1 VKGSSVGVR
10 PEGARPGEMAVI
22 ATPAGRR
29 TIIWRLGEGVSA
41 LAWWWHVAAVALI
54 AAAVIGGAYQT
65 HPAYDITVGTRAQD
79 DALVRDFNTAE
90 RQPASAGGRTYR
102 WTRGES
108 DVVLPGIG
116 RNAAI
121 VTLTMAGGA
130 NPAPDVTILANN
142 GEIAHLRLTPDFAD
156 YPFAIPASYLTTGN
170 LTLIV
175 RTTPFRAPGDRR
187 ELGVLVGR
195 VRVQPSG
202 GIALPPARTALAL
215 WGAALLLMLALLVV
229 GLRGW
234 EAAAM
239 AALVVVGF
247 ALLIARDRLFIAL
260 GAGPWL
266 RVAAGTLLLAVALRF
281 IVPPIMR
288 RLGIAGGVW
297 EARWLL
303 AAVIGVFAVR
313 LGGLYH
319 PAMIVSDLTFHVHRF
334 EDVVQ
339 RHIWYQEI
347 AALYDKNRPVP
358 YPPGAYLLFAPFAP
372 LVRNYADLLT
382 VGTQLLDATRILVVG
397 LVVWKATR
405 DRIAAACATLIAGIV
420 PVAFIIF
427 SWGNLTNAVG
437 EWALTLVF
445 AMLALGTRQFRN
457 PRLAVAFVAVVL
469 LALLSHIGVA
479 VTTVALLVVAFGV
492 WAGILFMERR
502 APWRERDFL
511 AAVVLTCIAGALAFT
526 LFYRIPLT
534 SAHTAT
540 SDPTPGNAPTVATGG
555 RYEIGGPRPDPSIGL
570 NDSRTDDPLLAVA
583 GQVWMEGYAFYRLW
597 PLLLAPLGY
606 WVLWRWVPPSPDPS
620 PTRGRGE
627 LGSNICSECLSPA
640 AAGERQGVPYEG
652 GLTKTLCLV
661 CLVWCGVA
669 LLFLVVGVLAGRYVR
684 YAVTAIPAVAVGAGV
699 ALGFLWRWRWGRG
712 IAVVLVIVSVVSTL
726 LVWYG
731 RITRAYH
738 T

>member
-1 VKGSSVGVR
+1 MGRLKGSDVGVR
-10 PEGARPGEMAVI
+10 PDEARPSETAAV
-22 ATPAGRR
+22 ASAAGQWRP
-29 TIIWRLGEGVSA
+29 IGRLGNGVGA
-41 LAWWWHVAAVALI
+41 LAWWWHIAAVALI
-54 AAAVIGGAYQT
+54 AAAVIGAAYQT
-65 HPAYDITVGTRAQD
+65 HPAYDIAVGTRVQD
-79 DALVRDFNTAE
+79 DTLVQDFNTAE
-90 RQPASAGGRTYR
+90 RQPASVGDRTYR

-108 DVVLPGIG
+108 SVVFPGIG
-116 RNAAI
+116 RHAAT

-130 NPAPDVTILANN
+130 NPAPDVTILANA
-142 GEIAHLRLTPDFAD
+142 GEIARVHLTPDFAD
-156 YPFAIPASYLTTGN
+156 YPFAIPAPYLTTGN
-170 LTLIV
+170 LTLTL
-175 RTTPFRAPGDRR
+175 RATSFRAPGDRR

-202 GIALPPARTALAL
+202 GFALPPARTALAL
-215 WGAALLLMLALLVV
+215 WSAALLLMIAFLVV
-229 GLRGW
+229 GLRAW

-239 AALVVVGF
+239 AFLVVVGF

-266 RVAAGTLLLAVALRF
+266 RVAAGTLVLAALLRF
-281 IVPPIMR
+281 AVPPILQ
-288 RLGIAGGVW
+288 RLGIAGGSAA
-297 EARWLL
+297 ARWLL

-372 LVRNYADLLT
+372 IVRNHADLLT

-437 EWALTLVF
+437 EWALTLLF
-445 AMLALGTRQFRN
+445 AILALGAGRLRN

-479 VTTVALLVVAFGV
+479 VTTVALLAVALGV
-492 WAGILFMERR
+492 WAYVLLRARR
-502 APWRERDFL
+502 VPWRERDFL
-511 AAVVLTCIAGALAFT
+511 VALALTCIAGVFAFA

-540 SDPTPGNAPTVATGG
+540 NDPTPDNAPAVATGG
-555 RYEIGGPRPDPSIGL
+555 RFEIGGPRPDPSIGL
-570 NDSRTDDPLLAVA
+570 NDSRTNNPVVAVV
-583 GQVWMEGYAFYRLW
+583 GQVWVEGYALYRLW
-597 PLLLAPLGY
+597 PLLLAPLGF
-606 WVLWRWVPPSPDPS
+606 WVLWRGK
-620 PTRGRGE
+620 PTK
-627 LGSNICSECLSPA
+627 I
-640 AAGERQGVPYEG
+640 
-652 GLTKTLCLV
+652 LCLV
-661 CLVWCGVA
+661 CLVWFGVT

-684 YAVTAIPAVAVGAGV
+684 YAVTAIPAVAVGSGV
-699 ALGFLWRWRWGRG
+699 ALGFLWQWRWGKG
-712 IAVVLVIVSVVSTL
+712 VAMALLAVSIVSTL

>member
-1 VKGSSVGVR
+1 V
-10 PEGARPGEMAVI
+10 
-22 ATPAGRR
+22 
-29 TIIWRLGEGVSA
+29 
-41 LAWWWHVAAVALI
+41 
-54 AAAVIGGAYQT
+54 AYQT
-65 HPAYDITVGTRAQD
+65 HPAYDLAIGARAQD

-90 RQPASAGGRTYR
+90 RQSPSAGNRTYR

-108 DVVLPGIG
+108 DIVFPGIG
-116 RNAAI
+116 RNAAT

-130 NPAPDVTILANN
+130 NPTPDVAILANN
-142 GEIAHLRLTPDFAD
+142 GEIARVHLTPDFAD
-156 YPFAIPASYLTTGN
+156 YPFAIPAPYLTTGN
-170 LTLIV
+170 LTLTL
-175 RTTPFRAPGDRR
+175 RATPFRALGDRR
-187 ELGVLVGR
+187 ELGVLVSR

-202 GIALPPARTALAL
+202 GIVLPPARTALAL
-215 WGAALLLMLALLVV
+215 WGAALLLMLAMLVV

-234 EAAAM
+234 EAAVM
-239 AALVVVGF
+239 TMLVVVGF

-266 RVAAGTLLLAVALRF
+266 RVAGGTLLLAAALRF
-281 IVPPIMR
+281 AVPPIMR
-288 RLGIAGGVW
+288 RLGIAGGIW

-303 AAVIGVFAVR
+303 AAVVGVFAVR

-319 PAMIVSDLTFHVHRF
+319 PAMIVSDLVFHVHRF

-372 LVRNYADLLT
+372 IIRNHADLLT

-397 LVVWKATR
+397 LVVWKATQ
-405 DRIAAACATLIAGIV
+405 DRIAASCATLIAGIV

-445 AMLALGTRQFRN
+445 AILALGIRQLRN
-457 PRLAVAFVAVVL
+457 PWLAASFVAVVL

-479 VTTVALLVVAFGV
+479 VTTVALLVAALGV
-492 WAGILFMERR
+492 WAGILVWERR

-511 AAVVLTCIAGALAFT
+511 AAVALTCIAGVLAFA

-534 SAHTAT
+534 SAHAAT
-540 SDPTPGNAPTVATGG
+540 NDPTPDNAPVVATGG

-570 NDSRTDDPLLAVA
+570 NDSRTDDPLLAIV
-583 GQVWMEGYAFYRLW
+583 GQVWVEGYALYRLW

-606 WVLWRWVPPSPDPS
+606 WVLFA
-620 PTRGRGE
+620 PTPRTAGGGAGGGGR
-627 LGSNICSECLSPA
+627 
-640 AAGERQGVPYEG
+640 V
-652 GLTKTLCLV
+652 LCLV
-661 CLVWCGVA
+661 CLVWFGVA
-669 LLFLVVGVLAGRYVR
+669 LLFLIVGVLAGRYVR

-699 ALGFLWRWRWGRG
+699 ALGFVWRWRWGR
-712 IAVVLVIVSVVSTL
+712 AVAIVLLVLSVVSTL

-738 T
+738 P